1 MQDAGVN
8 VKKPF
13 SRIVQ
18 QFERGLKV
26 VLVEPWVPVNISK
39 VVVVGEAG
47 TAWLMVKHLTRN
59 QSLKLLLLA
68 LVLLVSRWTFLT

>member
-26 VLVEPWVPVNISK
+26 VLVEPWVPVDVSK
-39 VVVVGEAG
+39 IVVVGEAG
-47 TAWLMVKHLTRN
+47 TAWLMKEHLTRN
-59 QSLKLLLLA
+59 QSWWFFYLRWYFL
-68 LVLLVSRWTFLT
+68 SRWTFLT